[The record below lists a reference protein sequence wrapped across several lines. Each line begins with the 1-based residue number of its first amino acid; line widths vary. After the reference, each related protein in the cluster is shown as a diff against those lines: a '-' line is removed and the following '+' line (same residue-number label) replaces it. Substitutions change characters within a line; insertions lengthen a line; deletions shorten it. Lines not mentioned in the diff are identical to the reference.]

1 MSEPKAKSIRCTN
14 CGHDNLANATICLVC
29 DSPLTFTSR
38 FSNSKRKPTGLL
50 PPTEEELR
58 QEQEEL
64 ERLNKANQ
72 SYHASQDNAQNQ
84 SANNSQSPPR
94 KTGVKC
100 EDCGHVNRVG
110 DLFCIECGANILS
123 IKPEESAADV
133 TQQINELKAREHQE
147 TYSVHETS
155 RAVDHAPSN
164 IDIPALKSVAGD
176 IIPSGCFQFTNDMR
190 LRFTDIQTGRYI
202 EVSPSKDKPLLVGRS
217 HASLPIQPEIDLT
230 PFLMEQHGVSRR
242 HALIRLRDLRL
253 EIQDLDST
261 NGTGINGFRFQT
273 KETHQL
279 RNGDVI
285 TLGRVSIKVIFLRK
299 DAPSGKHVTERLDA

>member
-1 MSEPKAKSIRCTN
+1 MSEPKSKSIRCTN

-29 DSPLTFTSR
+29 DSPLTYTSR

-50 PPTEEELR
+50 PPTEEE
-58 QEQEEL
+58 QEHIE
-64 ERLNKANQ
+64 KTKQ
-72 SYHASQDNAQNQ
+72 SYHTTQDNVQN
-84 SANNSQSPPR
+84 SPQSPPR

-123 IKPEESAADV
+123 IKPEESPADV
-133 TQQINELKAREHQE
+133 TQQINELNTRNTQE
-147 TYSVHETS
+147 AHSVHETS
-155 RAVDHAPSN
+155 RAVEYASSN
-164 IDIPALKSVAGD
+164 VGKPVLKSVVGD
-176 IIPSGCFQFTNDMR
+176 IIPTGCFQFTTQMR
-190 LRFTDIQTGRYI
+190 LRFTDIETGRYI
-202 EVSPSKDKPLLVGRS
+202 EVEPTKDKPLLVGRS
-217 HASLPIQPEIDLT
+217 HSSLPIQPEIDLT

-261 NGTGINGFRFQT
+261 NGTGINGFRFQN

-285 TLGRVSIKVIFLRK
+285 TLGRVSVKVIFLRK